1 MSDFDMSDFN
11 KTNAQTDFN
20 NVESNV
26 MPVLNSSEIRSQQF
40 TEGFNLLFGVGKEF
54 TSLNELRE
62 KAVEYGKN
70 HNVVV
75 TTVNSS
81 SKEGKITLKCKHGGV
96 YRAAKTISDAPSVK
110 DDDVRRT
117 TSTSRFE
124 CPMRI
129 VARRNRNGMI
139 AITRSVGEH
148 NHVFA
153 RDVRTYAVFRK
164 MEREDLD
171 AAISMLKRHT
181 PSAVLKVIHFY
192 LVLFFRQKLL
202 NLYVLDFE

>member
-1 MSDFDMSDFN
+1 
-11 KTNAQTDFN
+11 
-20 NVESNV
+20 
-26 MPVLNSSEIRSQQF
+26 
-40 TEGFNLLFGVGKEF
+40 
-54 TSLNELRE
+54 
-62 KAVEYGKN
+62 
-70 HNVVV
+70 V

-153 RDVRTYAVFRK
+153 RDVRTYAAFRK
-164 MEREDLD
+164 MEREDLN

-202 NLYVLDFE
+202 NLFVLDFE